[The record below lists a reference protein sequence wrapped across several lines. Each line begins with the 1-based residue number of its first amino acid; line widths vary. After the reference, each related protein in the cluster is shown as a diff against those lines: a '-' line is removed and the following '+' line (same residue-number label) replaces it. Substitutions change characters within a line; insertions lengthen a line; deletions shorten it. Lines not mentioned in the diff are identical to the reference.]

1 MFNLSV
7 LISQISSFV
16 YIYITIWW
24 FHSYLSFSL
33 NIHSLS
39 CVLLPLIRQWPQYYS
54 NCDLPYATTTPSRI
68 STYISHLHWLLNC
81 NSLHLNPT
89 TYEAI
94 IITLAYCFY
103 SRPLRHR
110 SHPLLQCIR
119 QLLFSPRCNLL
130 YCSVHLIHLHR
141 WICPAA
147 VVVDCER
154 RVVFQGGVH
163 RQRRQWETKASVQE
177 MFVTIAPVLPQ

>member
-94 IITLAYCFY
+94 IISLAYCFY

-110 SHPLLQCIR
+110 SHPLLRCFHLDATFSIAQHTWHICTGGFA
-119 QLLFSPRCNLL
+119 LLPLLWIVNAVWFFREAFIGKEDNEKLRHQFKRCL
-130 YCSVHLIHLHR
+130 
-141 WICPAA
+141 
-147 VVVDCER
+147 
-154 RVVFQGGVH
+154 
-163 RQRRQWETKASVQE
+163 
-177 MFVTIAPVLPQ
+177 